1 MATIK
6 SEQFPFEAIDMSQ
19 NKSGGLTTTYIEQF
33 LTIDR
38 TFDKFGYGVSFVQD
52 PASPKQIWNLQG
64 EWNETLNN
72 GKGGRDDY
80 KGDKYQAGQQVSVM
94 LQRRT
99 YTKRDGTEG
108 NSAEVLHGKIFLID
122 DDTTQIVKQSE
133 EVGTVAQSSST
144 QDTHQQVIGKGQL
157 LNLLTH
163 SFPQDFGLFDGDKD
177 KYQECI
183 KYELMNLA
191 QGLPLDFAYINT
203 VTVNETED
211 MTIED
216 AGRLLEKIENSARQE
231 ALIEET
237 VGDWTSKCVDI
248 WKERYGIDD
257 SSQLQFKTWRQENV
271 GSRDQYENE
280 MDYWKAIHKKLTG
293 E

>member
-72 GKGGRDDY
+72 GRGGRDDY

-99 YTKRDGTEG
+99 YTKKDGTEG

-163 SFPQDFGLFDGDKD
+163 SFPQDFGIFDGDKD
-177 KYQECI
+177 KMQECI

-191 QGLPLDFAYINT
+191 QGLPLDFAYINS

-211 MTIED
+211 MSIED
-216 AGRLLEKIENSARQE
+216 AGRLLEQIEKQE
-231 ALIEET
+231 PLIEET
-237 VGDWTSKCVDI
+237 VGDWTSKCVTI
-248 WKERYGIDD
+248 WKERYGDD
-257 SSQLQFKTWRQENV
+257 ESSQLQFTQWRTDNV
-271 GSRDQYENE
+271 GSRSQYENE
-280 MDYWKAIHKKLTG
+280 IDYWKAIHKKLTG
-293 E
+293 V

>member
-72 GKGGRDDY
+72 GRGGRDDY

-99 YTKRDGTEG
+99 YTKKDGTEG

-122 DDTTQIVKQSE
+122 DDTTQIVKQSK
-133 EVGTVAQSSST
+133 EVGTVAESSTT
-144 QDTHQQVIGKGQL
+144 QDTHQQSIGKGQL

-163 SFPQDFGLFDGDKD
+163 SFPQDFGIFDGDKD
-177 KYQECI
+177 KMQECI

-191 QGLPLDFAYINT
+191 QGLPLDFAYINP
-203 VTVNETED
+203 VTASETED

-231 ALIEET
+231 ALMEET
-237 VGDWTSKCVDI
+237 VGDWTSKCVTI
-248 WKERYGIDD
+248 WKEKYGDD
-257 SSQLQFKTWRQENV
+257 ESSQLQFTQWRTDNV
-271 GSRDQYENE
+271 GSRSQYENE
-280 MDYWKAIHKKLTG
+280 IDYWKAIHKKLTG

>member
-72 GKGGRDDY
+72 GRGGRDDY

-99 YTKRDGTEG
+99 YTKKDGTEG

-163 SFPQDFGLFDGDKD
+163 SFPQDFGLFDGHKD

-211 MTIED
+211 MSIED
-216 AGRLLEKIENSARQE
+216 AGRLLEQIEKQE
-231 ALIEET
+231 PLIEET
-237 VGDWTSKCVDI
+237 VGDWTSKCVTI
-248 WKERYGIDD
+248 WKERYGDD
-257 SSQLQFKTWRQENV
+257 ESSQLQFTQWRTDNV
-271 GSRDQYENE
+271 GSRSQYENE
-280 MDYWKAIHKKLTG
+280 IDYWKAIHKKLTG
-293 E
+293 V

>member
-72 GKGGRDDY
+72 GRGGRDDY

-99 YTKRDGTEG
+99 YTKKDGTEG

-211 MTIED
+211 MSIED
-216 AGRLLEKIENSARQE
+216 AGRLLEQIEKQE
-231 ALIEET
+231 PLIEET
-237 VGDWTSKCVDI
+237 VGDWTSKCVTI
-248 WKERYGIDD
+248 WKERDGEDE
-257 SSQLQFKTWRQENV
+257 SSQLQFTQWRTDNV
-271 GSRDQYENE
+271 GSRSQYENE
-280 MDYWKAIHKKLTG
+280 IDYWKAIHKKLTG
-293 E
+293 V

>member
-1 MATIK
+1 
-6 SEQFPFEAIDMSQ
+6 MSQ

-72 GKGGRDDY
+72 GRGGRDDY

-99 YTKRDGTEG
+99 YTKKDGTEG

-211 MTIED
+211 MSIED
-216 AGRLLEKIENSARQE
+216 AGILLEQIEKQE
-231 ALIEET
+231 PLIEET
-237 VGDWTSKCVDI
+237 VGDWTSKCVTI
-248 WKERYGIDD
+248 WKERYGDD
-257 SSQLQFKTWRQENV
+257 ESSQLQFTQWRTDNV
-271 GSRDQYENE
+271 GSRSQYEDE
-280 MDYWKAIHKKLTG
+280 IDYWKAIHKKLTG

>member
-72 GKGGRDDY
+72 GRGGRDDY

-144 QDTHQQVIGKGQL
+144 QDTHQQSIGKGQL

-163 SFPQDFGLFDGDKD
+163 SFPQDFGIFDGDKD
-177 KYQECI
+177 KMQECI
-183 KYELMNLA
+183 KYELTNLA

-211 MTIED
+211 MSIED
-216 AGRLLEKIENSARQE
+216 AGRLLEQIEKQE
-231 ALIEET
+231 PLMEET
-237 VGDWTSKCVDI
+237 VGDWTSKCVTI
-248 WKERYGIDD
+248 WKERYGDD
-257 SSQLQFKTWRQENV
+257 ESSQLQFTQWRTDNV
-271 GSRDQYENE
+271 GSRSQYENE
-280 MDYWKAIHKKLTG
+280 IDYWKAIHKKLTG
-293 E
+293 V

>member
-72 GKGGRDDY
+72 GRGGRDDY

-99 YTKRDGTEG
+99 YTKKDGTEG

-216 AGRLLEKIENSARQE
+216 AGRLLEQIEKQE
-231 ALIEET
+231 PLIEET
-237 VGDWTSKCVDI
+237 VGDWTSKCVTI
-248 WKERYGIDD
+248 WKERYGDD
-257 SSQLQFKTWRQENV
+257 ESSQLQFTQWRTDNV
-271 GSRDQYENE
+271 GSRSQYENE
-280 MDYWKAIHKKLTG
+280 IDYWKAIHKKLTG
-293 E
+293 V

>member
-72 GKGGRDDY
+72 GRGGRDDY

-99 YTKRDGTEG
+99 YTKKDGTEG

-211 MTIED
+211 MSIED
-216 AGRLLEKIENSARQE
+216 AGILLEQIEKQE
-231 ALIEET
+231 PLIEET
-237 VGDWTSKCVDI
+237 VGDWTSKCVTI
-248 WKERYGIDD
+248 WKEKYGDD
-257 SSQLQFKTWRQENV
+257 ESSQLQFTQWRTDNV
-271 GSRDQYENE
+271 GSRSQYEDE
-280 MDYWKAIHKKLTG
+280 IDYWKAIHKKLTG

>member
-72 GKGGRDDY
+72 GRGGRDDY

-99 YTKRDGTEG
+99 YTKKDGTEG

-157 LNLLTH
+157 LNLLAH
-163 SFPQDFGLFDGDKD
+163 SYPHDFNLFDGDAD
-177 KYQECI
+177 KMMECI
-183 KYELMNLA
+183 KHELINLA

-211 MTIED
+211 MSIED
-216 AGRLLEKIENSARQE
+216 AGRLLEQIEKQE
-231 ALIEET
+231 PLIEET
-237 VGDWTSKCVDI
+237 VGDWTSKCVTI
-248 WKERYGIDD
+248 WKERYGDD
-257 SSQLQFKTWRQENV
+257 ESSQLQFTQWRTDNV
-271 GSRDQYENE
+271 GSRSQYENE
-280 MDYWKAIHKKLTG
+280 IDYWKAIHKKLTG
-293 E
+293 V

>member
-191 QGLPLDFAYINT
+191 QGLPLDFAYINP

>member
-72 GKGGRDDY
+72 GRGGRDDY

-99 YTKRDGTEG
+99 YTKKDGTEG

-144 QDTHQQVIGKGQL
+144 QDTHHQVIGKGQL

-211 MTIED
+211 MSIED
-216 AGRLLEKIENSARQE
+216 AGRLLEQIEKQE
-231 ALIEET
+231 PLIEET
-237 VGDWTSKCVDI
+237 VGDWTSKCVTI
-248 WKERYGIDD
+248 WKERYGDD
-257 SSQLQFKTWRQENV
+257 ESSQLQFTQWRTDNV
-271 GSRDQYENE
+271 GSRSQYENE
-280 MDYWKAIHKKLTG
+280 IDYWKAIHKKLTG
-293 E
+293 V

>member
-122 DDTTQIVKQSE
+122 DDTTQIVKQSK
-133 EVGTVAQSSST
+133 EVGTVAESSST
-144 QDTHQQVIGKGQL
+144 QDTHQQAIGKGQL

-163 SFPQDFGLFDGDKD
+163 SFPQDFGIFDGDKD
-177 KYQECI
+177 KMQECI

-191 QGLPLDFAYINT
+191 QGLPLDFAYINK

-231 ALIEET
+231 ALMEET
-237 VGDWTSKCVDI
+237 VGDWTSKCVTI
-248 WKERYGIDD
+248 WKEKYGDD
-257 SSQLQFKTWRQENV
+257 ESSQLQFTQWRTDNV
-271 GSRDQYENE
+271 GSRSQYENE
-280 MDYWKAIHKKLTG
+280 IDYWKAIHKKLTG

>member
-1 MATIK
+1 MAIIK

-72 GKGGRDDY
+72 GRGGRDDY

-94 LQRRT
+94 LQRST
-99 YTKRDGTEG
+99 YTKKDGTEG

-191 QGLPLDFAYINT
+191 QGLPLDFAYINS

-211 MTIED
+211 MSIED
-216 AGRLLEKIENSARQE
+216 AGRLLERIEKQE
-231 ALIEET
+231 PLIEET
-237 VGDWTSKCVDI
+237 VGDWTSKCVTI
-248 WKERYGIDD
+248 WKERYGDD
-257 SSQLQFKTWRQENV
+257 ESSQLQFTQWRTDNV
-271 GSRDQYENE
+271 GSRSQYENE
-280 MDYWKAIHKKLTG
+280 IDYWKAIHKKLTG
-293 E
+293 V

>member
-72 GKGGRDDY
+72 GRGGRDDY

-144 QDTHQQVIGKGQL
+144 QDTHQQSIGKGQL

-163 SFPQDFGLFDGDKD
+163 SFPQDFGIFDGDKD
-177 KYQECI
+177 KMQECI
-183 KYELMNLA
+183 KYELTNLA

-211 MTIED
+211 MSIED
-216 AGRLLEKIENSARQE
+216 AGRLLEQIEKQE
-231 ALIEET
+231 PLMEET
-237 VGDWTSKCVDI
+237 VGDWTSKCVTI
-248 WKERYGIDD
+248 WKERYGDD
-257 SSQLQFKTWRQENV
+257 ESSQLQFTQWRTDNV
-271 GSRDQYENE
+271 GSRSQYENE

>member
-72 GKGGRDDY
+72 GRGGRDDY

-99 YTKRDGTEG
+99 YTKKDGTEG
-108 NSAEVLHGKIFLID
+108 SSAEVLHGKIFLID

-211 MTIED
+211 MSIED
-216 AGRLLEKIENSARQE
+216 AGILLEQIEKQE
-231 ALIEET
+231 PHIEET
-237 VGDWTSKCVDI
+237 ESDWTSKCVTI
-248 WKERYGIDD
+248 WKERYGDD
-257 SSQLQFKTWRQENV
+257 ESSQLQFTQWRTDNV
-271 GSRDQYENE
+271 GSRSQYENE
-280 MDYWKAIHKKLTG
+280 IDYWKAIHKKLTG
-293 E
+293 V

>member
-72 GKGGRDDY
+72 GRGGRDDY

-99 YTKRDGTEG
+99 YTKKDGTEG

-211 MTIED
+211 MSIED
-216 AGRLLEKIENSARQE
+216 AGRLLEQIEKQE
-231 ALIEET
+231 PLIEET
-237 VGDWTSKCVDI
+237 VGDWTSKCVTI
-248 WKERYGIDD
+248 WKERYGDD
-257 SSQLQFKTWRQENV
+257 ESSQLQFTQWRTDNV
-271 GSRDQYENE
+271 GSRSQYENE
-280 MDYWKAIHKKLTG
+280 IDYWKAIHKKLTG
-293 E
+293 V

>member
-72 GKGGRDDY
+72 GRGGRDDY

-99 YTKRDGTEG
+99 YTKKDGTEG

-211 MTIED
+211 MSIED
-216 AGRLLEKIENSARQE
+216 AGRLLEQIEKQE
-231 ALIEET
+231 PLIEET
-237 VGDWTSKCVDI
+237 VGDWTSKCVTI
-248 WKERYGIDD
+248 WKERYGDD
-257 SSQLQFKTWRQENV
+257 ESSQLQFTQWRTDSV
-271 GSRDQYENE
+271 GSRSQYENE
-280 MDYWKAIHKKLTG
+280 IDYWKAIHKKLTG
-293 E
+293 V

>member
-72 GKGGRDDY
+72 GRGGRDDY

-99 YTKRDGTEG
+99 YTKKDGTEG

-211 MTIED
+211 MSIED
-216 AGRLLEKIENSARQE
+216 AGRLLEQIEKQE
-231 ALIEET
+231 PLIEET
-237 VGDWTSKCVDI
+237 VGDWTSKCVTI
-248 WKERYGIDD
+248 WKERYGDD
-257 SSQLQFKTWRQENV
+257 ESSQLQFTQWIADNARPRSDFNN
-271 GSRDQYENE
+271 NE
-280 MDYWKAIHKKLTG
+280 LEYWKALYTKLT
-293 E
+293 EE

>member
-80 KGDKYQAGQQVSVM
+80 KGDKYQAGQQVSVV

-108 NSAEVLHGKIFLID
+108 SSAEVLHGKIFLID
-122 DDTTQIVKQSE
+122 DDTTQIVKQSK
-133 EVGTVAQSSST
+133 EVGTVAESSST
-144 QDTHQQVIGKGQL
+144 QDTHQQAIGNGQL

-163 SFPQDFGLFDGDKD
+163 SFPQDFGIFDGDKD
-177 KYQECI
+177 KMQECI

-191 QGLPLDFAYINT
+191 QGLPLDFAYINP

>member
-72 GKGGRDDY
+72 GRGGRDEY

-108 NSAEVLHGKIFLID
+108 SSAEVLHGKIFLID

-133 EVGTVAQSSST
+133 EVGTVAQSSTT
-144 QDTHQQVIGKGQL
+144 QDTHQQSIGKGQL

-177 KYQECI
+177 KMQECI

-191 QGLPLDFAYINT
+191 QGLPLDFAYINP

-237 VGDWTSKCVDI
+237 VGDWTSKCVTI
-248 WKERYGIDD
+248 WKEKYGDD
-257 SSQLQFKTWRQENV
+257 ESSQLQFTQWRTDNV
-271 GSRDQYENE
+271 GSRSQYENE
-280 MDYWKAIHKKLTG
+280 IDYWKAIHKKLTG